1 MIINLRYV
9 YFILYLLYIT
19 YITFIYILIS
29 SQIHTKIYL
38 NEVQKVVTKSGV
50 HI

>member
-9 YFILYLLYIT
+9 YFILHLLYIT
-19 YITFIYILIS
+19 YIIFIYILIS

-38 NEVQKVVTKSGV
+38 NEVGNKK
-50 HI
+50 